1 MGVDNRQK
9 SEKFF
14 LKKQKEEREASG
26 GGFGDMSQPDTAHT
40 AEEQNMERLLE
51 EPAEPALTWE
61 DPELTAQEKVLHG
74 LHLVEFFAGSGSLPT
89 FFVNTGP
96 L

>member
-1 MGVDNRQK
+1 
-9 SEKFF
+9 
-14 LKKQKEEREASG
+14 
-26 GGFGDMSQPDTAHT
+26 MSQPDTAHT